1 MLIQYSGN
9 DGSIRMDKFLPHN
22 TNKQKKY
29 ILNTD
34 LMEIQIISAIAAI
47 NSIWSFY
54 RSTWGT
60 SSVHFIN

>member
-1 MLIQYSGN
+1 
-9 DGSIRMDKFLPHN
+9 MDKFLPHN

-47 NSIWSFY
+47 NSVWSFY